1 MSEIILER
9 FSIHGLNGEYNVD
22 LKVVD
27 NKKIIVAENGSG
39 KTTIL
44 NILYLFLTGNEKI
57 FNYDFYYIEI
67 VVNGESFKYYKELL
81 KIVLNHD
88 IIIDFENIDFSNIKK
103 FSNNILKIEGVD
115 NRVAAVLFLIF
126 FCKEHQDDN
135 IGRMG
140 FKRDY
145 YKSAITAKK
154 LIDDIFSVYRLE
166 SVDFNYK
173 DLQKNIDDLF
183 YVKMEDFNLIWLIDE
198 IKNERAL
205 FDRFKDLKIIYLPTY
220 RMVEHS
226 ISSFNN
232 DNEEDFE
239 YNYYDD
245 DDVEKYLEKK
255 EMKFGAKDIEKVWL
269 SLSNKI
275 KASTSEGF
283 FKTSASLI
291 KNIINDRKIR
301 KVEVVNLIKNKKS
314 IDKVISRLD
323 KDVFNDKDR
332 KKIKDLINNDFKE
345 CINDSSL
352 FYVLDNMV
360 TIYDGQKNIDEAIDN
375 YCKVVNKFL
384 IKKKV
389 VFNDQ
394 NSEIYVLKDNN
405 KRISVE
411 KLSSG
416 EKQLLLIFTKLYLTN
431 INGDEKDDE
440 KYWII
445 YDEPEISLSIEWQ
458 ILLLPEILNSNRCQ
472 FLISATHSPFI
483 FKNDLRKYAS
493 DLSLEIEEI
502 D

>member
-9 FSIHGLNGEYNVD
+9 FSIHGLNGEYDVK
-22 LKVVD
+22 LEIVD

-67 VVNGESFKYYKELL
+67 LVNGESFIYYKELL
-81 KIVLNHD
+81 KVIFNSDV
-88 IIIDFENIDFSNIKK
+88 IIDFENMEFSKIEE
-103 FSNNILKIEGVD
+103 FSDNILQIDGIEH
-115 NRVAAVLFLIF
+115 RHATLLFLIF

-135 IGRMG
+135 IGGIG

-154 LIDDIFSVYRLE
+154 LIDDIFSIYRIE
-166 SVDFNYK
+166 SIDFEYK
-173 DLQKNIDDLF
+173 NLQNNIDDLF
-183 YVKMEDFNLIWLIDE
+183 YANGEDFNLKWF
-198 IKNERAL
+198 IKEMKNGRSLLNKFE
-205 FDRFKDLKIIYLPTY
+205 DLNIIYLPTY

-226 ISSFNN
+226 ISSFSNS
-232 DNEEDFE
+232 EEDFT
-239 YNYYDD
+239 YDYYDD
-245 DDVEKYLEKK
+245 EDVEQYLEKK

-269 SLSNKI
+269 NLSNKI

-283 FKTSASLI
+283 LKTSASLI
-291 KNIINDRKIR
+291 KNIINDRKI
-301 KVEVVNLIKNKKS
+301 KKTEISNLIKNKKS

-323 KDVFNDKDR
+323 KEVFNDKDR
-332 KKIKDLINNDFKE
+332 IKIKDLINNDFRE

-352 FYVLDNMV
+352 LYVLNNMV
-360 TIYDGQKNIDEAIDN
+360 TIYDGQKNIDEAIDS
-375 YCKVVNKFL
+375 YCTAVNKFL
-384 IKKKV
+384 IRKKV

-405 KRISVE
+405 KRINIE

-431 INGDEKDDE
+431 IDSDERKSD

-458 ILLLPEILNSNRCQ
+458 MLLLPELLDSNKCE
-472 FLISATHSPFI
+472 FLLSATHSPFI

-493 DLSLEIEEI
+493 DLSLEVQEI
-502 D
+502 N

>member
-1 MSEIILER
+1 MSEIILEK
-9 FSIHGLNGEYNVD
+9 FSIHGLNGECNVN
-22 LKVVD
+22 LEIFD

-44 NILYLFLTGNEKI
+44 NILYLFLTGNKKI
-57 FNYDFYYIEI
+57 FNYDFYYNEI
-67 VVNGESFKYYKELL
+67 IVNGESFKYYKELL
-81 KIVLNHD
+81 KVVLNPD
-88 IIIDFENIDFSNIKK
+88 VIVDFENIEISDIEDFSNR
-103 FSNNILKIEGVD
+103 ILKIDAIEY
-115 NRVAAVLFLIF
+115 RHAALLFLIF

-135 IGRMG
+135 IREIG

-145 YKSAITAKK
+145 YKPAITAKK
-154 LIDDIFSVYRLE
+154 LIDDIFSIYRLE
-166 SVDFNYK
+166 SIDFNYN

-183 YVKMEDFNLIWLIDE
+183 NENMKDFNFVWII
-198 IKNERAL
+198 NEMRNGREL
-205 FDRFKDLKIIYLPTY
+205 FNRFEDLKIIYLPTY
-220 RMVEHS
+220 RMVEHN
-226 ISSFNN
+226 ISSFSNS
-232 DNEEDFE
+232 EEDFE
-239 YNYYDD
+239 YDYYDND
-245 DDVEKYLEKK
+245 DIEKYLEKR

-283 FKTSASLI
+283 LKTSASLI
-291 KNIINDRKIR
+291 KNIINDRGIR
-301 KVEVVNLIKNKKS
+301 KTEINNLIKNKKS
-314 IDKVISRLD
+314 IDKVLSRLD

-332 KKIKDLINNDFKE
+332 KKIKDLINGDFKE
-345 CINDSSL
+345 CINNSSL

-394 NSEIYVLKDNN
+394 SSEIYVLKDNN
-405 KRISVE
+405 KRVNIE

-416 EKQLLLIFTKLYLTN
+416 EKQLLLMFTKLYLTN
-431 INGDEKDDE
+431 IDCNEGKSD

-458 ILLLPEILNSNRCQ
+458 ILLLPELLDSNKCE
-472 FLISATHSPFI
+472 FLLSATHSPFI
-483 FKNDLRKYAS
+483 FKNNLRKYAS
-493 DLSLEIEEI
+493 DLSLEIKEVN
-502 D
+502 